1 MIERIQRSA
10 LVTPGSNFR
19 MIEKAVAS
27 AADVVIIDLEDAVA
41 PDQKAAARTQV
52 ARALRD
58 LDWGTKPGAF
68 RVNALDTPWFYRDLI
83 EIVEAAGDRIG
94 LIVVPKVNR
103 PEDVYVLDTL
113 LTQLEQAVGL
123 TRPIGLEVQI
133 ETATGVTNC
142 EAIAAASPRV
152 EAITFGPGD
161 YAASTGMPMTAIGAP
176 DAWDASYDGHRF
188 HYPMHRILVAG
199 RAAGV
204 RVIDGPFADYR
215 NDEGLRQSCRTARA
229 LGYDGKWAIHPA
241 QIDTIN
247 EVFAPTAE
255 EVIWA
260 RQVIASYEAAMS
272 AGSGAMSMDGMM
284 VDAATLR
291 MARATLARLPESSAA
306 R

>member
-1 MIERIQRSA
+1 MIERIERSA
-10 LVTPGSNFR
+10 LVTPGSNPR

-27 AADVVIIDLEDAVA
+27 AADMVIIDLEDAVA

-52 ARALRD
+52 AQALRD
-58 LDWGTKPGAF
+58 LDWGDKPGAF
-68 RVNALDTPWFYRDLI
+68 RLNALDTPWFYRDLI

-113 LTQLEQAVGL
+113 LTQLEHAMGL
-123 TRPIGLEVQI
+123 ATPIGLEVQI
-133 ETATGVTNC
+133 ESATGLVNC

-152 EAITFGPGD
+152 EALAFGPGD
-161 YAASTGMPMTAIGAP
+161 YAASTGLPMTAIGAP
-176 DAWDASYDGHRF
+176 DAWDHGYAGHRF

-199 RAAGV
+199 RAAGT

-215 NDEGLRQSCRTARA
+215 NDDGLRQSCRTARA

-241 QIDTIN
+241 QIEIIN
-247 EVFAPTAE
+247 EMFAPTAE

-260 RQVIASYEAAMS
+260 RQVIASYEAAMT
-272 AGSGAMSMDGMM
+272 AGSGAMTMDGMM

-291 MARATLARLPESSAA
+291 MARATLARIPHASAA